1 MRTFFKLILIL
12 GVLGYLV
19 FASVKFLN
27 KEGHKTCKG
36 MLVRV
41 ESPDVD
47 GAPDTGGDMPPLVDS
62 SYVARVLGSHGVRTE
77 RVPMDSI
84 DLLLI
89 DSLLESDP
97 YIDEVNCYL
106 SAMANLCVDVTVVR
120 PVVRVFD
127 ESGSEY
133 LVDSRG
139 RVIPSAPYFLDLPVA
154 TGSMSRRWAGAHL
167 PAIGRAIGE
176 DSMWREEVEQ
186 IHVVRDSMVT
196 LIPRTG
202 NLRIHLGT
210 SGDLRGK
217 LERLTQFYR
226 EALPAVGWNRYTDI
240 NLEYDNQIICTNNQK

>member
-27 KEGHKTCKG
+27 KEGHETCKG

-41 ESPDVD
+41 GGSDGEGVAADV
-47 GAPDTGGDMPPLVDS
+47 PPLVDS
-62 SYVARVLGSHGVRTE
+62 SYVARVLGRHGVRTE

-89 DSLLESDP
+89 DSLLEADP
-97 YIDEVNCYL
+97 YIQDVSCYK
-106 SAMANLCVDVTVVR
+106 SAMDNLCVDVTVVR

-139 RVIPSAPYFLDLPVA
+139 RVIPAVSYALDLPVA
-154 TGSMSRRWAGAHL
+154 TGSISRKWAGAHL
-167 PAIGRAIGE
+167 PAIVRAIGE
-176 DSMWREEVEQ
+176 DAMWREEVEQ
-186 IHVVRDSMVT
+186 IHVVRDSTVT

-202 NLRIHLGT
+202 DIRIHLGT
-210 SGDLRGK
+210 SRDIRGK

-226 EALPAVGWNRYTDI
+226 EALPAAGWNKYTDI
-240 NLEYDNQIICTNNQK
+240 NLEYDNQIICTNNKK